1 MSLSKGLRLCVLFVM
16 AMVSSYKAHS
26 QEIRVRLLDGK
37 SGKPMAHSCIN
48 VWIGDKRATL
58 SIPTD
63 ENGVAKVYLTN
74 NASEVNR
81 SNYVESCGMFG
92 VSDPK
97 VMYSDIIQVQAGYAW
112 CNSEAQDRSW
122 LIIHEFKTKYLLDNG
137 DVTQNVCGRASAI
150 STPGELTIF
159 VRPLTLWEKLKQ

>member
-1 MSLSKGLRLCVLFVM
+1 MSLSKGLRFCILIVV
-16 AMVSSYKAHS
+16 AMVCSYKAHA

-63 ENGVAKVYLTN
+63 ESGIARVHLTN
-74 NASEVNR
+74 DASEVKR

-92 VSDPK
+92 VSDPT
-97 VMYSDIIQVQAGYAW
+97 VMYANII
-112 CNSEAQDRSW
+112 
-122 LIIHEFKTKYLLDNG
+122 
-137 DVTQNVCGRASAI
+137 
-150 STPGELTIF
+150 
-159 VRPLTLWEKLKQ
+159 